1 MSFEAD
7 LLSAVPA
14 AAPALVADLLAEP
27 SIGHDDLL
35 DAVADY
41 LDEISLAAARDGF
54 VDAKLGE
61 TVAEVCLE
69 LLADLGSGT
78 SDKDNRLVQV
88 AVRYFVVEDDAD
100 GDLTSVV
107 GFDDDA
113 RVLNAIL
120 RLLGRE
126 ELLIEVP

>member
-14 AAPALVADLLAEP
+14 DARALVADLLAEP

>member
-14 AAPALVADLLAEP
+14 DARALVADLLAEP

-88 AVRYFVVEDDAD
+88 AVRYFVVEDDAPPR
-100 GDLTSVV
+100 G
-107 GFDDDA
+107 GGAPPPHA